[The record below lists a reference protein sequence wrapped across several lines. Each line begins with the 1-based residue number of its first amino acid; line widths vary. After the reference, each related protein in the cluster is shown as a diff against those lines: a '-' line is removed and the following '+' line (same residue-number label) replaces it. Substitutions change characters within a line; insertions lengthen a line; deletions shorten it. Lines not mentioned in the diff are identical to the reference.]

1 MHSLRE
7 VVDRLTR
14 CHPSLSPQVRKAA
27 AYVLDNPGNV
37 ATLSMR
43 KVAAAAEVP
52 PPTMPRLSQALGFD
66 TYDSFREVYRRQ
78 LQQQGLGY
86 SEQASRL
93 QEGHHGD
100 GMGALWSAFRQASL
114 ANVEHLFAS
123 LDHRIV
129 GEVAEKLIAARTVY
143 IAGMQ
148 ASHPFANYLHYVG
161 SMAHPDWVLVRNQ
174 NGVLADEVVNLGSE
188 DALVG
193 ISTRFYARD
202 TIGLARMARER
213 GATIIAI
220 TDSRT
225 SPLAAMADIVLV
237 VPIQSPQFFDSYVSV
252 TALLETLVG
261 FVVAKGDQD
270 VLANIERVERCRRE
284 LGEYWDSAAPEQE
297 SS

>member
-1 MHSLRE
+1 MQSFKDL
-7 VVDRLTR
+7 VDQLTR
-14 CHPSLSPQVRKAA
+14 SHPSLSPQVRKAA
-27 AYVLDNPGNV
+27 AYVLENPGDV

-66 TYDSFREVYRRQ
+66 TYDSFREVYRRHLKEQ
-78 LQQQGLGY
+78 SLGY
-86 SEQASRL
+86 SEQASLL

-100 GMGALWSAFRQASL
+100 GLAPLWAAFRQASL

-123 LDHRIV
+123 MDPGMV
-129 GEVAEKLIAARTVY
+129 GEIAERLIAARTVY

-148 ASHPFANYLHYVG
+148 ASHPFASYLHYVG
-161 SMAHPDWVLVRNQ
+161 SMAHPDWVLVRNL
-174 NGVLADEVVNLGSE
+174 NGVLADEVVDLGPE
-188 DALVG
+188 DALVA

-202 TIGLARMARER
+202 TIGLARMARQR
-213 GATIIAI
+213 GATIIGI
-220 TDSRT
+220 TDRRT
-225 SPLAAMADIVLV
+225 SPLAAMADHVLI

-284 LGEYWDSAAPEQE
+284 LGEYWNDSAAE
-297 SS
+297 